1 MKKEQWLKQ
10 LGSMLEGVPEEDK
23 KASLDYYS
31 EMIDDRMEDG
41 MTEEQAVASLGDV
54 NAVAAEIKGN
64 SGQTQTIPLTQT
76 MPEVKQKKFR
86 KFTTMEIV
94 LLIVTFP
101 LWISLLAVAFSLYVT
116 VIAVMISLYTVP
128 FSMIAAGIGAAVAFP
143 FVVSGQLNIALFILG
158 AGLIMIGLSIFFIIW
173 LNRLSKLLIK
183 LNAKLFRAIKS
194 FFVREA

>member
-10 LGSMLEGVPEEDK
+10 LGSMLKGVPEEDK

-41 MTEEQAVASLGDV
+41 MTEEQAVASLGDI

-64 SGQTQTIPLTQT
+64 SGQTQT